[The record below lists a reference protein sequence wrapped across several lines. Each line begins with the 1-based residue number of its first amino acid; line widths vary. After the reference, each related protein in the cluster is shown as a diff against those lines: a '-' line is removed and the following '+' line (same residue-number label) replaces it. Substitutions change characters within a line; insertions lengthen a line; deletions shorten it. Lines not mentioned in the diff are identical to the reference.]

1 MIPLNIAGPCT
12 RKRKPSGPCPETNPP
27 VIWRLG
33 THSAHCPHSV
43 QKTNAQRSGAAAAA
57 TRRFAAWLDL
67 AGATYR

>member
-1 MIPLNIAGPCT
+1 MRPLNI
-12 RKRKPSGPCPETNPP
+12 SGPCPETNPP
-27 VIWRLG
+27 VIWLG